1 MFYVIIKRIGYSAEW
16 RVVMRQVRHS
26 ITLSISLILIALLFT
41 ACAKSYKTDSLV
53 GDWECLSEASILGEG
68 VGDAPQVSL
77 VSTEVSFYED
87 GTGLWQTSFDN
98 ELPSVSRS
106 FTYTVDDGSVTLD
119 FEDGKTEVFGISLSN
134 GVLELNSNRTQWT
147 LSRKN

>member
-1 MFYVIIKRIGYSAEW
+1 MFYVVIKKIGYLAEW
-16 RVVMRQVRHS
+16 RIVMRQVRHKT
-26 ITLSISLILIALLFT
+26 TLLISLILIALLFT
-41 ACAKSYKTDSLV
+41 ACAESHKTVSLV
-53 GDWECLSEASILGEG
+53 GDWERLSEASILGEG
-68 VGDAPQVSL
+68 VEDAPQVSL

-106 FTYTVDDGSVTLD
+106 FTYSVEDGSVTLD
-119 FEDGKTEVFGISLSN
+119 FEDGKSETFSMTLSG

-147 LSRKN
+147 LNRKN